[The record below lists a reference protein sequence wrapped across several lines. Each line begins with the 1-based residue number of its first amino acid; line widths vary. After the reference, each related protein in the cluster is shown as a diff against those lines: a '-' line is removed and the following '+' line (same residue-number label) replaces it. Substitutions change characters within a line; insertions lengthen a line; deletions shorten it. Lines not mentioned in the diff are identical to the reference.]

1 MHNTRLL
8 SIVSASLCLSAVAS
22 AQSVATLTPQV
33 RNFVTVG
40 DSIVALTNVT
50 IIDGTGSAPKTGQTI
65 VIRGNR
71 IAEVGPAASVRAPA
85 GARVM
90 QLGGSTVIPGM
101 VGMHDHLFYMAAGGR
116 AYQMSYTGPR
126 LYLASGVTTIR
137 TTGGRS
143 PYAEICTKE
152 AIDAVKAGKLL
163 FIAGQTGVDA
173 AGKVASPGMK
183 EQLEQ
188 VMINLLAALKS
199 QGADFSH
206 VAKTTTF
213 VTSISEFRSPEVAA
227 VRAKYLG
234 ANPPANTLVQIQ
246 QLADPA
252 YKVEIEAIA
261 VLP

>member
-1 MHNTRLL
+1 MLMKNTITLVSLL
-8 SIVSASLCLSAVAS
+8 LLAV
-22 AQSVATLTPQV
+22 VATAAQTLEKNNPP
-33 RNFVTVG
+33 
-40 DSIVALTNVT
+40 ALPKPNP
-50 IIDGTGSAPKTGQTI
+50 GT
-65 VIRGNR
+65 
-71 IAEVGPAASVRAPA
+71 
-85 GARVM
+85 
-90 QLGGSTVIPGM
+90 
-101 VGMHDHLFYMAAGGR
+101 
-116 AYQMSYTGPR
+116 YTH
-126 LYLASGVTTIR
+126 V
-137 TTGGRS
+137 
-143 PYAEICTKE
+143 
-152 AIDAVKAGKLL
+152 VKSGKLL
-163 FIAGQTGVDA
+163 FIAGQTGVNA
-173 AGKVASPGMK
+173 AGKVVGPGMK

-227 VRAKYLG
+227 VRAKYVG

>member
-1 MHNTRLL
+1 MTTADRTIQGSSASSIGISTYASSPATLLPTTTPRQPGRSANDSAATGGSVLERDTGKGVHACEEIQPLTNIRGFIAITFHGLREPSDSPDMFVVKATRMKHTLTLVTLL
-8 SIVSASLCLSAVAS
+8 SLG
-22 AQSVATLTPQV
+22 
-33 RNFVTVG
+33 VTVAEAQTLEK
-40 DSIVALTNVT
+40 SNPPALSKPAP
-50 IIDGTGSAPKTGQTI
+50 GT
-65 VIRGNR
+65 
-71 IAEVGPAASVRAPA
+71 
-85 GARVM
+85 
-90 QLGGSTVIPGM
+90 
-101 VGMHDHLFYMAAGGR
+101 
-116 AYQMSYTGPR
+116 YTH
-126 LYLASGVTTIR
+126 V
-137 TTGGRS
+137 
-143 PYAEICTKE
+143 
-152 AIDAVKAGKLL
+152 VKAGKLL